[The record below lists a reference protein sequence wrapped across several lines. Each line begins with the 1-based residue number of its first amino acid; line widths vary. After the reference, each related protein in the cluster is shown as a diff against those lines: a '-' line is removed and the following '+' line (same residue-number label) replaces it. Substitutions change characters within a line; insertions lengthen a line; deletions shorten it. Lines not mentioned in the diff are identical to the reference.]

1 MIIIIVA
8 TLGCAVIIGWM
19 GGIDSPHYIKTL
31 GIEENVVTVEDGVIG
46 DIHLRIL
53 DEDNEPMKGVSV
65 RITNKQVTG
74 PVDFVTTDGQGRA
87 VLSGWTLDSY
97 PKSTIKLN
105 ISAYYS
111 GYSDRTEQVEGLIV

>member
-74 PVDFVTTDGQGRA
+74 PVDFVTVRAGRCCRDGPLTVIRNRR
-87 VLSGWTLDSY
+87 S
-97 PKSTIKLN
+97 N
-105 ISAYYS
+105 
-111 GYSDRTEQVEGLIV
+111 